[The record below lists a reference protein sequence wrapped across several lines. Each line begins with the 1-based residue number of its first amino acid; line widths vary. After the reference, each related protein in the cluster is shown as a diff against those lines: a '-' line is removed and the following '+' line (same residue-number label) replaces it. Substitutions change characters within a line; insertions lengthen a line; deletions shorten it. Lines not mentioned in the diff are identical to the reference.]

1 MNGIKSGW
9 KTTEFWLTL
18 AVVIIAY
25 LLSTDLGSVEAYPVL
40 AKILGM
46 AAAVL
51 AALGYQASRTAVKKV
66 NGNGQK

>member
-1 MNGIKSGW
+1 MNAVKSGW
-9 KTTEFWLTL
+9 KTTEFWMTL
-18 AVVIIAY
+18 AVVVVAY
-25 LLSTDLGSVEAYPVL
+25 LLSTDLGSAEAYPVL

-51 AALGYQASRTAVKKV
+51 AALGYQASRTSVKKA